1 MENKNRRVKLK
12 EVCQTTSGG
21 TPSRNVV
28 SFYNGNIP
36 WVKSGELR
44 DGFIAQTEESITENG
59 VKNSSAKVFPAGT
72 LLIALY
78 GATVGRL
85 GILEISAATNQAVCA
100 IFPSNKVNRDYLFY
114 CLLKQREKL
123 IDSRTGGAQP
133 NISQDIIRELEIPL
147 PPLPEQRRIAA
158 LLSQADRLRR
168 LRRYAD
174 QLGGSYLQS
183 VFVEMFGE
191 PFTNPRGWTI
201 EDMGEHIASIRY
213 GTGSPP
219 GYQEKGIPF
228 IRATNIKQGTV
239 QEEGLV
245 FISEKDAQR
254 ISKCKIKA
262 GDLIVVRSGINVG
275 DCGLIPSKY
284 DGAYAAYDLIV
295 EVPHPT
301 NCFINFLIN
310 SPYGKAIVDTLSRRA
325 GQPHI
330 NAEQVESIKFPFPPL
345 YMQERF
351 AAVVAR
357 YEHLRLQQREAG
369 RQAELLFQSL
379 LSQAFSGEN

>member
-1 MENKNRRVKLK
+1 MSYELIPLGELGEIISGSTPDTTNKLYW
-12 EVCQTTSGG
+12 GG
-21 TPSRNVV
+21 D
-28 SFYNGNIP
+28 IP
-36 WVKSGELR
+36 WITPADLINHEGIYFTGNLR
-44 DGFIAQTEESITENG
+44 KITEAG
-59 VKNSSAKVFPAGT
+59 YKSCSTRMLPAGSILFSSRAPIGHCAVT
-72 LLIALY
+72 SFPLCTNQGFKSIIPNERLDPVYGFFALGFFTPQIEALGR
-78 GATVGRL
+78 GATFT
-85 GILEISAATNQAVCA
+85 EINKE
-100 IFPSNKVNRDYLFY
+100 IFEGVR
-114 CLLKQREKL
+114 
-123 IDSRTGGAQP
+123 
-133 NISQDIIRELEIPL
+133 IPL
-147 PPLPEQRRIAA
+147 PPLSEQRRIAA
-158 LLSQADRLRR
+158 RLAQADRLRR